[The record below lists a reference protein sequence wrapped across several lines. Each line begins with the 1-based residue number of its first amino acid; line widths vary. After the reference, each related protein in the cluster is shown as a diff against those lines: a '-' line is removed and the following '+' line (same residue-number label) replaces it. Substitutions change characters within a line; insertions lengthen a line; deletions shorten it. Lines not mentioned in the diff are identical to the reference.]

1 MKYNSKL
8 VIKMTNEQQDLNQHL
23 LKEIIRLKDQ
33 NEHILNALESNAHII
48 NILFERI
55 VQLERLK

>member
-1 MKYNSKL
+1 
-8 VIKMTNEQQDLNQHL
+8 MTNEQQDLNQHL